1 MRANPGQLQLL
12 LDLDALVATA
22 APPPTKTPAEL
33 ESDLAE
39 FVADPEAAHVAVNP
53 YEARQEPRRERRERA
68 SERARP
74 KETEPMEKNSKGSP
88 GKISAREFIALI
100 DRAGHARDSL
110 ASCQDSEVLR
120 ESESA
125 RRAAETL
132 RAARLKRE
140 NADLE
145 RQRDNMLRT
154 MLRTARFR
162 LDKLS
167 SAVPPRQPSTR
178 ISKFKAIQM
187 GSEYHTLMQRAE
199 SPEAVARPALARD
212 FRERA
217 TTLKEALERAGWKM
231 RNGGLL
237 VERAG

>member
-1 MRANPGQLQLL
+1 MRTNPGQLQH
-12 LDLDALVATA
+12 DLDAYVATSP
-22 APPPTKTPAEL
+22 PPPTKTPAEL

-39 FVADPEAAHVAVNP
+39 FVADPEAAHVVVDP
-53 YEARQEPRRERRERA
+53 YQAKQAARRERLERA

-74 KETEPMEKNSKGSP
+74 KEIEPIEKTSKGSP

-100 DRAGHARDSL
+100 DRAGRARDSL

-120 ESESA
+120 ESAYA

-145 RQRDNMLRT
+145 HQRDNMLRT

-162 LDKLS
+162 LDNL
-167 SAVPPRQPSTR
+167 PSTR

-187 GSEYHTLMQRAE
+187 GSEYHTLMQRAD
-199 SPEAVARPALARD
+199 SPEALARPALARD

-217 TTLKEALERAGWKM
+217 TSLKEALERSGWKM

>member
-1 MRANPGQLQLL
+1 MRKKPGQLQL
-12 LDLDALVATA
+12 DLNAYLATRP
-22 APPPTKTPAEL
+22 PPPTKTPAEL
-33 ESDLAE
+33 ESDVAE
-39 FVADPEAAHVAVNP
+39 FLADPEAAHVAVSP
-53 YEARQEPRRERRERA
+53 YEAKQAARRERLERA

-74 KETEPMEKNSKGSP
+74 KETEPMENTSKDRP

-145 RQRDNMLRT
+145 RQRDNMIRT

-162 LDKLS
+162 LDNLS
-167 SAVPPRQPSTR
+167 SR
-178 ISKFKAIQM
+178 ISELKANQM
-187 GSEYHTLMQRAE
+187 GSEYHRLMQRAE
-199 SPEAVARPALARD
+199 SPGALARPALARS

-217 TTLKEALERAGWKM
+217 TSLKAALERGGWKM

-237 VERAG
+237 VERAE

>member
-1 MRANPGQLQLL
+1 MRKNPGQLR
-12 LDLDALVATA
+12 LDLDAYVAT
-22 APPPTKTPAEL
+22 PPSPPTKTPAEL

-39 FVADPEAAHVAVNP
+39 FLADPDAAHVAVSP
-53 YEARQEPRRERRERA
+53 YEAKQTARRDPLERA

-74 KETEPMEKNSKGSP
+74 KETEPMEKTSTGGA
-88 GKISAREFIALI
+88 GKISAREFSALI
-100 DRAGHARDSL
+100 DHAGRARDSL
-110 ASCQDSEVLR
+110 ASCRDSEVLR
-120 ESESA
+120 ESETA
-125 RRAAETL
+125 RRAAEAL

-140 NADLE
+140 NAELE

-154 MLRTARFR
+154 MIRTARFR

-167 SAVPPRQPSTR
+167 SPR
-178 ISKFKAIQM
+178 ISKFKAVQM

-199 SPEAVARPALARD
+199 SPEALARPALARD

-217 TTLKEALERAGWKM
+217 ISLKEALERAGWKM

-237 VERAG
+237 VERTG